1 VTALARRGFTI
12 VELLVALSAG
22 ALLLAALYGIVA
34 SVMDA
39 GETLVAARR
48 EAELSRQ
55 GHRWLRSI
63 IASTSVGQPGDAPF
77 EGGPASATFMTMM
90 PSAHGWHEPRAIDV
104 RLDGDSL
111 LASVTGAEA
120 IVLRR
125 GVRAVN
131 LDYLLEPGASAHW
144 VRQWRSP
151 VSAPLAL
158 RVRIDL
164 GGHVDT
170 ALYLIGPRG

>member
-1 VTALARRGFTI
+1 MNGSRRSGFTI

-22 ALLLAALYGIVA
+22 ALLLAALYGLVA
-34 SVMDA
+34 SVIDA
-39 GETLVAARR
+39 GSTLVAARR
-48 EAELSRQ
+48 DAELSRQ
-55 GHRWLRSI
+55 GDRWLRSI
-63 IASTSVGQPGDAPF
+63 MASTSVGQPGDVAF

-90 PSAHGWHEPRAIDV
+90 PSAYGWHEPRPVDIRV
-104 RLDGDSL
+104 DGDAL
-111 LASVTGAEA
+111 LLRATGSEA

-125 GVRAVN
+125 GVRSVA

-144 VRQWRSP
+144 VRQWSSP

-164 GGHVDT
+164 GGQVDT